1 MSQSVTRSPIELFS
15 TAKKKKLSWSI
26 SLVVIWWIADFERYA
41 WHCKAVRLNYSF
53 FFSIFSKTSLN
64 LGSEIEWQLD
74 RSGLSICPHPPLTDL
89 TIWAQWSMAMT
100 GTFRELIWH
109 WKMEDIQVIKKLSAK
124 PVETGIWSRSDWM
137 VAIWQVRVWGARV
150 PNLYF
155 GSIQYSWGTWLG
167 SEVPDCQD
175 RLKFSDWT
183 EKHFAAVNLSAKT
196 QTRKVSRIRLSL
208 PF

>member
-1 MSQSVTRSPIELFS
+1 MSKSKCHSLSQWVSQWQGHLLSCSRQLKRRSWVGRSAWSSYDGLLILKGTHG
-15 TAKKKKLSWSI
+15 TAKPWD
-26 SLVVIWWIADFERYA
+26 WIIYFSS
-41 WHCKAVRLNYSF
+41 VF
-53 FFSIFSKTSLN
+53 FLKTSLN
-64 LGSEIEWQLD
+64 LGSEIGWQLD

-137 VAIWQVRVWGARV
+137 VWGARL
-150 PNLYF
+150 P
-155 GSIQYSWGTWLG
+155 GSTKILG
-167 SEVPDCQD
+167 LNRETLRRCQS
-175 RLKFSDWT
+175 F
-183 EKHFAAVNLSAKT
+183 
-196 QTRKVSRIRLSL
+196 RKNTNKKGFLNP